1 MVAEESNRLPLGEFS
16 SSKINRL
23 VSCKMYD
30 KPAKTLPSIR
40 SLIHLSPYEKRPRH
54 SIHNH
59 HQQSPRVQEIDRT
72 TDPDFTG
79 NSNYTD
85 LSNKLRVR
93 LQFAYY
99 KYKTNQADQ
108 RFKDIRKQLQRSHFN
123 DKDHNLKRPKTSKRK
138 LMVSHG
144 NFKTP
149 AKSPH
154 LIVPQERGSPATRA
168 AKSASMGERL
178 LFCEAPQDATTI
190 ATMTTTT
197 TTITTATPI
206 GKVGKK
212 LLKQETPMSVR
223 AAKSLIHLFTS
234 NQNEHQ

>member
-1 MVAEESNRLPLGEFS
+1 MVPEDKNRLPLGEFS

-23 VSCKMYD
+23 MTCKMYD

-54 SIHNH
+54 PTTTNH
-59 HQQSPRVQEIDRT
+59 TPHQQSPRIKEIDSD
-72 TDPDFTG
+72 TDSDIDT
-79 NSNYTD
+79 NYND

-99 KYKTNQADQ
+99 KYKTNQTDQ
-108 RFKDIRKQLQRSHFN
+108 RFKDIRKHTQRRQVGN
-123 DKDHNLKRPKTSKRK
+123 MHNKRPKLPKRK

-149 AKSPH
+149 AKASH
-154 LIVPQERGSPATRA
+154 LLGTQERDSPAST
-168 AKSASMGERL
+168 SASIGERL
-178 LFCEAPQDATTI
+178 RFCEAPQDAATITT
-190 ATMTTTT
+190 TMTTT

-212 LLKQETPMSVR
+212 FLQQETPMSVR

-234 NQNEHQ
+234 NQH